1 MTVEDNIALHIPA
14 SVERLE
20 EARAFV
26 GARAEALGVPPT
38 LTMKLDLVLEELLVN
53 VGSYAYPDGGGDL
66 EICCSVELDDSDGS
80 GSFCLRLCDWG
91 VHFDPL
97 AKDDPDVQADM
108 DERTVGGLGIFLATQ
123 MADECSY
130 TRKGNRNEFKA
141 CFSF

>member
-1 MTVEDNIALHIPA
+1 MDDNTTLHIPA

-26 GARAEALGVPPT
+26 GMRADALGVPEG

-53 VGSYAYPDGGGDL
+53 VGSYAYPEGEGDL
-66 EICCSVELDDSDGS
+66 EICCSVESDDSGES
-80 GSFCLRLCDWG
+80 GSFCLVLRDWG

-123 MADECSY
+123 MADACSY